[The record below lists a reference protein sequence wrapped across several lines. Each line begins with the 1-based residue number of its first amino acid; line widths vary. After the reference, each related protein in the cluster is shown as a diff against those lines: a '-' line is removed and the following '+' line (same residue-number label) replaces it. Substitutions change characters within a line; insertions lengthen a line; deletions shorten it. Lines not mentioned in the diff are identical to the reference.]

1 MYFRFFIALCYL
13 LVANF
18 ALADA
23 MARPKA
29 MTAPTIAEYYIE
41 REGLMLQLEIGSKE
55 LAAYR
60 NLLPDE
66 VYQQMGFGNRKL
78 AERLNDFFAK
88 DMMILGQNHQPLKG
102 ELITIA
108 PTKRIRRD
116 IVTGEP
122 LPNEE
127 ANAEQVVTAQLFYP
141 FEQLPQQLT
150 FTGNASY
157 KSTIGFV
164 VYHQRLPVNEFR
176 YLGKPST
183 LTLNWDD
190 PWYSDFNEIALKR
203 TYSTAMNGFIY
214 VEPFEVRKEIIVR
227 PLDIQ
232 NFWLDLG
239 LKGMETIPLAM
250 QDEVKAK
257 VAEFLRQH
265 IPVTINGETIE
276 PELSRVNF
284 LKRTLRSSTVIDGT
298 ENLPVLS
305 ATLGVIFTYP
315 ISELPNT
322 VRMEWDLF
330 SDVITEI
337 STAAVDQEGP
347 FNYTLEPDY
356 NVVEWKNFLKNPK
369 IPTITVLAEPP
380 ALWQKLVRYLSW
392 LCYGIIAWLV
402 VICFRA
408 AKQNRGF
415 LQARPLAGIAV
426 LAGFIGW
433 SNTLAS
439 PHHLPDSVAAG
450 LLNNIYRAFDH
461 RGEEK
466 IYDVLAHSVHGD
478 LLTDIYLETRNSLEL
493 ANQGGAR
500 AKVDSVELQSL
511 ATESADNGFVATAQ
525 WRVKGSVGHWGHLH
539 QRVNQYSAELNIKA
553 VDGQWKLTG
562 LEILEE
568 QRL

>member
-392 LCYGIIAWLV
+392 LCYGIIAWLL

-408 AKQNRGF
+408 ARQNRGF

-539 QRVNQYSAELNIKA
+539 QRVNQYSAELNIEA